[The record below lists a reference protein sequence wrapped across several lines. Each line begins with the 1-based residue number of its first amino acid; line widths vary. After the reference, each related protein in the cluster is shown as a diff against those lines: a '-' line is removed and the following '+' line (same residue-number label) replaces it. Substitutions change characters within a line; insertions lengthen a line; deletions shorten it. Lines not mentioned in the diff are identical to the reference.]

1 MQGVLGAFRELDSA
15 VHAIEDLK
23 KERVGDITVY
33 TPTPRHEFDH
43 AMGHPPSK
51 VRVFTLIFGLAGV
64 TFGYWIPVW
73 ISDYWP
79 LVVGG
84 KAIATWVPFTI
95 LGFEVMVLIG
105 GLATVFAMFGF
116 AGIPRLTTTVGYD
129 ARFSHGHFGVWVA
142 TEADRAED
150 AMTILKKHGAE
161 EVRRER

>member
-15 VHAIEDLK
+15 VHAIEELK

-33 TPTPRHEFDH
+33 TPTPRHEFEH
-43 AMGHPPSK
+43 AMKHGPSK
-51 VRVFTLIFGLAGV
+51 VRVFTLVFGLAGV

-79 LVVGG
+79 IVVGG

-95 LGFEVMVLIG
+95 EGFEVMVLIG
-105 GLATVFAMFGF
+105 ALATVFAMFGL

-129 ARFSHGHFGVWVA
+129 ARFSGGHFGVWVA
-142 TEADRAED
+142 ADADRVDD
-150 AMTILKKHGAE
+150 AMDILKKHGAE

>member
-43 AMGHPPSK
+43 AMGHLPSK

-84 KAIATWVPFTI
+84 KAIASWVPFTI

-129 ARFSHGHFGVWVA
+129 SRFSSGHFGVWVV
-142 TEADRAED
+142 TDADRAED
-150 AMTILKKHGAE
+150 AMNILKKHGAE